1 MLLIFKAKKMKKIY
15 SITSVLSLVL
25 AVSCGGKN
33 DEAKTDTPAL
43 NTTTTPTN
51 TPATTT
57 PVTPTTS
64 DSKVSN
70 PAVPGQQVTNKTAT
84 IGTPITITPQTTA
97 TTVASGLNPEH
108 GKPGHRCD
116 IAVGAPLNSPKQAT
130 PAINTTPTQTMAP
143 SIVNTSP
150 QINTTPAKQTV
161 APGMN
166 PAHGE
171 PGHRCDIAVG
181 APLNSPVSPSYTPPG
196 TKQETPVKKEN

>member
-1 MLLIFKAKKMKKIY
+1 MKKIY
-15 SITSVLSLVL
+15 SIATVLFLVM

-33 DEAKTDTPAL
+33 EDTKTDAPAL
-43 NTTTTPTN
+43 N
-51 TPATTT
+51 T
-57 PVTPTTS
+57 PVTPTTTTPGTTTATTPTAPGTD
-64 DSKVSN
+64 DSRISS
-70 PAVPGQQVTNKTAT
+70 PSVPGQQVTNKTVT
-84 IGTPITITPQTTA
+84 NGIPITINPQTTA

-130 PAINTTPTQTMAP
+130 PAINTNTTPTMAP

-161 APGMN
+161 PAGMN

-181 APLNSPVSPSYTPPG
+181 APLNSPVSPNFTPPAI
-196 TKQETPVKKEN
+196 KQETPVKKEN